1 MYTHTGVSH
10 MVHIY
15 PFAAVRPAEGKA
27 QQIAA
32 VPYDVVSA
40 DEAREIIAEQPLSF
54 LRISRADAL
63 LPETD
68 PYSDQVYALS
78 RTIFD
83 EYLRD
88 GLFVQEPVPALF
100 VYRVLDGGR
109 SYTGLSCCV
118 DTREYRSGI
127 IHKHELTRYD
137 KEEDRTR
144 HIDTMDANTGPV
156 VLLHLKNQ
164 KISQLLESAIQGSPL
179 MEVTAA
185 NGSVHQIYAIRD
197 AKSVTDLQASFG
209 DISALYIADG
219 HHRCKSALNVAERRI
234 ARGEEIPEETWH
246 VMGVIFAEDEVQVH
260 GYSRLLT
267 SLGEYTAPSFLTAL
281 RAVATVSPFD
291 AVDPSAYAIT
301 PSQKKP
307 AMHVFH
313 LYLDG
318 TWYECA
324 MQVADSVSRI
334 DALDVSVLQDQVLV
348 PFLGIT
354 DSRGDARLQYLGG
367 ARPIRDLM
375 EKVDSGEYVAAIA
388 MQPVDVQTVCAIADD
403 GGIMPPKSTW
413 FEPKLL
419 SGLLVHLL
427 T

>member
-1 MYTHTGVSH
+1 

-15 PFAAVRPAEGKA
+15 PFAAVRPADGKA
-27 QQIAA
+27 QEIAA

-40 DEAREIIAEQPLSF
+40 SEAREIIAVQPLSF

-63 LPETD
+63 LPDID
-68 PYSDQVYALS
+68 PYADQVYSLS
-78 RTIFD
+78 RQIFD
-83 EYLRD
+83 KYLSD
-88 GLFVQEPVPALF
+88 KVIIQESDPALY
-100 VYRVLDGGR
+100 VYRVLHDGR
-109 SYTGLSCCV
+109 SYTGLACCV
-118 DTREYRSGI
+118 DAREYKSGI

-144 HIDTMDANTGPV
+144 HIDAMNANTGPV
-156 VLLHLKNQ
+156 VLLHLKNEEVAA
-164 KISQLLESAIQGSPL
+164 LLREGTAGTPL

-185 NGSVHQIYAIRD
+185 NGSIHQIFAIRD
-197 AKSVTDLQASFG
+197 PEKIRVLENAFG
-209 DISALYIADG
+209 EIPALYIADG

-234 ARGEEIPEETWH
+234 EKGISIPEETWH
-246 VMGVIFAEDEVQVH
+246 VMGVVFAEDEVKVH

-267 SLGEYTAPSFLTAL
+267 SLGEYSPQTFLTAL
-281 RAVATVSPFD
+281 RAVATVTPFD
-291 AVDPSAYAIT
+291 GVEPSAYSIT
-301 PSQKKP
+301 PKQKKGGL
-307 AMHVFH
+307 HVFH
-313 LYLDG
+313 LYLEG
-318 TWYECA
+318 RWFECA
-324 MQVADSVSRI
+324 IQISGAVSRI
-334 DALDVSVLQDQVLV
+334 DSLDVSVLQDQVLV

-375 EKVDSGEYVAAIA
+375 AKVDSGEYVAAIA

-427 T
+427 E

>member
-1 MYTHTGVSH
+1 

-15 PFAAVRPAEGKA
+15 PFAAVRPADGTA

-40 DEAREIIAEQPLSF
+40 EEAREIIAVQPLSF

-63 LPETD
+63 LPDLD
-68 PYSDQVYALS
+68 PYADQVYARS
-78 RTIFD
+78 RKIFD
-83 EYLRD
+83 EALHDRI
-88 GLFVQEPVPALF
+88 FVQESSPALY
-100 VYRVLDGGR
+100 VYRVMHDGR
-109 SYTGLSCCV
+109 TYSGLYCCV
-118 DTREYRSGI
+118 DTREYQSGS
-127 IHKHELTRYD
+127 IHRHELTRYD

-144 HIDTMDANTGPV
+144 HIDEMNANTGPV

-164 KISQLLESAIQGSPL
+164 QIASLLREASSGTPF
-179 MEVTAA
+179 MEVTAT

-197 AKSVTDLQASFG
+197 ESALSAFKDAFAS
-209 DISALYIADG
+209 IPSLYIADG
-219 HHRCKSALNVAERRI
+219 HHRCKSAVNVAERRI
-234 ARGEEIPEETWH
+234 ARGVDIPEETYH
-246 VMGVIFAEDEVQVH
+246 VMGVIFAEDEVKVH

-267 SLGEYTAPSFLTAL
+267 SLGDYTSQSFLAAL

-291 AVDPSAYAIT
+291 DIDASAYAIS
-301 PSQKKP
+301 PREKQENL
-307 AMHVFH
+307 HIFH
-313 LYLDG
+313 LYIG
-318 TWYECA
+318 GKWYECA
-324 MQVADSVSRI
+324 LQISSSATRI
-334 DALDVSVLQDQVLV
+334 DALDVSVLQDQVLI

-354 DSRGDARLQYLGG
+354 DSRGDPRLQYLGG

-375 EKVDSGEYVAAIA
+375 AKVDSGEYIAAIA
-388 MQPVDVQTVCAIADD
+388 MQPVDVQMVCAIADD

-427 T
+427 E

>member
-1 MYTHTGVSH
+1 

-15 PFAAVRPAEGKA
+15 PYAAVRPADGNA

-40 DEAREIIAEQPLSF
+40 GEAREIITDQPLSF

-63 LPETD
+63 LPDID
-68 PYSDQVYALS
+68 PYADQVYALS
-78 RTIFD
+78 RKIFD
-83 EYLRD
+83 EYLSD
-88 GLFVQEPVPALF
+88 KIFIQESDPALY
-100 VYRVLDGGR
+100 VYRALHDGR

-118 DTREYRSGI
+118 DAREYKSGV
-127 IHKHELTRYD
+127 IHRHELTRYD

-144 HIDTMDANTGPV
+144 HIDTMNANTGPV

-164 KISQLLESAIQGSPL
+164 AVATLLSESATGTPL

-185 NGSVHQIYAIRD
+185 NGSVHQIFAVRDPGKIKAIVD
-197 AKSVTDLQASFG
+197 NFG
-209 DISALYIADG
+209 TIPALYIADG

-234 ARGEEIPEETWH
+234 EKGITIPEETWH
-246 VMGVIFAEDEVQVH
+246 VMGVVFAEDEVKVH

-267 SLGEYTAPSFLTAL
+267 TLGEYTPQTFLTAL
-281 RAVATVSPFD
+281 RAVATVTPFD
-291 AVDPSAYAIT
+291 AVDPSGYSIT
-301 PSQKKP
+301 PKQNKSGV
-307 AMHVFH
+307 HVFH
-313 LYLDG
+313 LYLEG
-318 TWYECA
+318 KWHECA
-324 MQVADSVSRI
+324 IQVTGAASRI
-334 DALDVSVLQDQVLV
+334 DLLDVSVLQDQVLV

-375 EKVDSGEYVAAIA
+375 AKVDSGEYVAAIA

-427 T
+427 G

>member
-1 MYTHTGVSH
+1 

-15 PFAAVRPAEGKA
+15 PFAAVRPADGKA

-40 DEAREIIAEQPLSF
+40 EEAREIIHTQPLSF

-63 LPETD
+63 IPDSD

-78 RTIFD
+78 RKIFD
-83 EYLRD
+83 KELME
-88 GLFVQEPVPALF
+88 GIFVQDSSPALY
-100 VYRVLDGGR
+100 VYRVIDGER
-109 SYTGLSCCV
+109 TYTGIACCI
-118 DTREYRSGI
+118 DTREYESGA
-127 IHKHELTRYD
+127 IHRHELTRYD

-144 HIDTMDANTGPV
+144 HIDTMNANTGPV

-164 KISQLLESAIQGSPL
+164 AITGYLTGAATGHPL

-185 NGSVHQIYAIRD
+185 NGSIHQIYAIRD
-197 AKSVTDLQASFG
+197 QNAIIGLSSAFDAIAS
-209 DISALYIADG
+209 LYIADG
-219 HHRCKSALNVAERRI
+219 HHRCKSAVNVTERRKKQGI
-234 ARGEEIPEETWH
+234 NIPEETYH
-246 VMGVIFAEDEVQVH
+246 VMGVIFAEDEVKVH

-267 SLGEYTAPSFLTAL
+267 SLGEYSPASFLEAL
-281 RAVATVSPFD
+281 RAVATVTPYS
-291 AVDPSAYAIT
+291 AVDPAAYAIT
-301 PSQKKP
+301 PGQKTN
-307 AMHVFH
+307 ALHIFH
-313 LYLDG
+313 LYLQH

-324 MQVADSVSRI
+324 IQVSASATLIDS
-334 DALDVSVLQDQVLV
+334 LDVSVLQDQVLV

-354 DSRGDARLQYLGG
+354 DSRGDPRLQYLGG
-367 ARPIRDLM
+367 ARPVRDLM
-375 EKVDSGEYVAAIA
+375 TKVDSGEYMAAIA
-388 MQPVDVQTVCAIADD
+388 MQPVDVQTVCSIADA

-427 T
+427 E

>member
-1 MYTHTGVSH
+1 

-15 PFAAVRPAEGKA
+15 PFAAVRPADGMA

-40 DEAREIIAEQPLSF
+40 EEAREIIADHPLSF

-63 LPETD
+63 LPDTD
-68 PYSDQVYALS
+68 PYTDQVYSLS

-83 EYLRD
+83 EYLQNST
-88 GLFVQEPVPALF
+88 FIQESSPALF
-100 VYRVLDGGR
+100 VYRVLDEGR

-118 DTREYRSGI
+118 DAREYQSGI

-144 HIDTMDANTGPV
+144 HIDTMNANTGPV

-164 KISQLLESAIQGSPL
+164 KVAELLNTAADGTPL
-179 MEVTAA
+179 MQVTAA
-185 NGSVHQIYAIRD
+185 NGSIHQIFAIHD
-197 AKSVTDLQASFG
+197 AGVISDLETTFG
-209 DISALYIADG
+209 TIPALYIADG

-234 ARGEEIPEETWH
+234 ARGENIPEETWH
-246 VMGVIFAEDEVQVH
+246 VMGVIFAEDEVKVH

-267 SLGEYTAPSFLTAL
+267 TLGEYTASSFLTAL
-281 RAVATVSPFD
+281 RAVATVTEYHT
-291 AVDPSAYAIT
+291 VDPLAYAIT
-301 PSQKKP
+301 PSQKKSGT
-307 AMHVFH
+307 HVFH
-313 LYLDG
+313 LYLDRK
-318 TWYECA
+318 WYECA
-324 MQVADSVSRI
+324 IQVSGSVSLI
-334 DALDVSVLQDQVLV
+334 DSLDVSVLQDQVLV

-367 ARPIRDLM
+367 ARPIQDLM
-375 EKVDSGEYVAAIA
+375 AKVDSGEYIAAIA

-427 T
+427 N

>member
-1 MYTHTGVSH
+1 

-15 PFAAVRPAEGKA
+15 PFAAVKPADGKA

-40 DEAREIIAEQPLSF
+40 KEAREIITDQPLSF

-63 LPETD
+63 LPDTD
-68 PYSDQVYALS
+68 PYADQVYSLS

-88 GLFVQEPVPALF
+88 EIFVQESKPALY
-100 VYRVLDGGR
+100 VYRVLHEGR

-118 DTREYRSGI
+118 DCREYKSGV
-127 IHKHELTRYD
+127 IHRHELTRYD

-144 HIDTMDANTGPV
+144 HIDTMNANTGPV

-164 KISQLLESAIQGSPL
+164 EVATLLAEAAVGTPL
-179 MEVTAA
+179 MQVTAA
-185 NGSVHQIYAIRD
+185 NGSIHQIYAIRD
-197 AKSVTDLQASFG
+197 SQKIQKIVGTFAS
-209 DISALYIADG
+209 IPALYIADG

-234 ARGEEIPEETWH
+234 GTGISIPEETWH
-246 VMGVIFAEDEVQVH
+246 VMGVVFAEDEVKVH

-267 SLGEYTAPSFLTAL
+267 TLGEYSPQSFLTAL

-291 AVDPSAYAIT
+291 AVDPAAYSIT
-301 PSQKKP
+301 PKEHTP
-307 AMHVFH
+307 GLHIFH
-313 LYLDG
+313 LYLEG
-318 TWYECA
+318 KWYECA
-324 MQVADSVSRI
+324 IQITGAVSRI
-334 DALDVSVLQDQVLV
+334 DSLDVSVLQDQVLV

-375 EKVDSGEYVAAIA
+375 AKVDSGEFVAAIA
-388 MQPVDVQTVCAIADD
+388 MQPVDVTTVCSIADE

-419 SGLLVHLL
+419 SGLLVHQLE
-427 T
+427 